1 LINTRS
7 SEGEGRKEAR
17 ISVDTCLLEV
27 RAASRFHTASRADI
41 SCTQCH
47 HVAPRAWCVLIKA
60 SEGNEL
66 CNEYL
71 MRSPSEVISPATLLM
86 FPTNVSIFTRAA
98 PGMTALLTPHP
109 FLSTFFYPLPLFP
122 LFPSSSDGLRVI
134 DKK

>member
-1 LINTRS
+1 V
-7 SEGEGRKEAR
+7 GGRRKRGRQEAR
-17 ISVDTCLLEV
+17 ISVDTRLPEV
-27 RAASRFHTASRADI
+27 RAASRFHAASRADI
-41 SCTQCH
+41 SCTKCH

-71 MRSPSEVISPATLLM
+71 MRSPGEVISPATLLM

-98 PGMTALLTPHP
+98 PGMTALLTSSPPFFLFPVPLP
-109 FLSTFFYPLPLFP
+109 FLPFLECTSE
-122 LFPSSSDGLRVI
+122 GLRMI